1 MITPGTIKEVYIGI
15 VNENGVVGNLHKLA
29 DISSVELQEEP
40 EDMDVE
46 NWKNFVSVPMTLSFE
61 SKIYSNPIALHYFF
75 INGNDLYLRFPKKLR
90 RKKGWKK
97 K

>member
-46 NWKNFVSVPMTLSFE
+46 NWKHFVSGPMTLSFE